1 VPVATCSGTTRAGC
15 RSPRLHAPRAG
26 DDVGAVASWSA
37 YAREPTCPA
46 YFGTDSLAQP
56 QNTNCAAQLQKKNLL
71 LGASVVLSIGAIWA
85 FVEAFKHSGNDSRA
99 VFTVGRGARP
109 SLRLPAPVYIAPQ
122 RVTRVE
128 LLRVKF

>member
-1 VPVATCSGTTRAGC
+1 M
-15 RSPRLHAPRAG
+15 LHAQETTVNYWLLGGAAT
-26 DDVGAVASWSA
+26 VGAVASWSA
-37 YAREPTCPA
+37 YAHEPTCGT

-56 QNTNCAAQLQKKNLL
+56 QNTNCAAQQQKKNLL

-85 FVEAFKHSGNDSRA
+85 FVEAFKHSGDDSRA
-99 VFTVGRGARP
+99 VLTVARGAR
-109 SLRLPAPVYIAPQ
+109 STLRLPTPVYIAPQ